1 MREEPSLSAD
11 GPFDLRVLQQD
22 ELIGHASDVVGYYAG
37 KAFVAH
43 LVEVAS
49 REFLRVIDPVIEE
62 RRHDL
67 FGLVV
72 LDFKRAAGVERVVEI
87 SLLLQTLRLDLRR
100 ELRKASRVAT
110 NVVETRRADS
120 QCVAARGLDEIL
132 GEDVLHQLQRLVE
145 QKLFI
150 DTGVFLL
157 DLAIAAAEDVDVLAN
172 MANIEQPGFDAIVQV
187 RGEIG
192 DLVGK
197 IDQLRFERRAQVE
210 KIFGELRMRVRAVVA
225 RVFDDALAN
234 AKREIESAM
243 RGIPLLEVLDD
254 SQGMKIVV
262 EAAAVTAQA
271 AVESALSRV
280 AKGWMADIVNQC
292 ERFGKILVEAERAG
306 GSACYLCDLN
316 GMGQAASEMV
326 RGAAGEDLRLTSQA
340 AEGARLHDA
349 FTITLEGRARG
360 AERRR
365 IDTGQKR
372 IARISGD
379 RAPMEIDCH
388 SQFKCN
394 GSGKR

>member
-1 MREEPSLSAD
+1 MFNPAAKLAAITSAVMFAGLKFMWLEFYAFSMDFRGGMREEPSLSAD

-22 ELIGHASDVVGYYAG
+22 ELIGHAGDVVGYYAG

-100 ELRKASRVAT
+100 ELRKARRVAA
-110 NVVETRRADS
+110 NVVETRGADG

-157 DLAIAAAEDVDVLAN
+157 HLAIAAAEDVDVFAN
-172 MANIEQPGFDAIVQV
+172 MADLEQPGLHAIVQV
-187 RGEIG
+187 RGEVG

-197 IDQLRFERRAQVE
+197 ID
-210 KIFGELRMRVRAVVA
+210 
-225 RVFDDALAN
+225 
-234 AKREIESAM
+234 
-243 RGIPLLEVLDD
+243 
-254 SQGMKIVV
+254 
-262 EAAAVTAQA
+262 
-271 AVESALSRV
+271 
-280 AKGWMADIVNQC
+280 
-292 ERFGKILVEAERAG
+292 
-306 GSACYLCDLN
+306 
-316 GMGQAASEMV
+316 
-326 RGAAGEDLRLTSQA
+326 
-340 AEGARLHDA
+340 
-349 FTITLEGRARG
+349 
-360 AERRR
+360 
-365 IDTGQKR
+365 
-372 IARISGD
+372 
-379 RAPMEIDCH
+379 
-388 SQFKCN
+388 
-394 GSGKR
+394 